1 MSEEEK
7 IVDDFESKQWYVVN
21 TYSGRERIVADYLEK
36 RRVSMHLEDF
46 IFRIV
51 VAEQEDVVIDKKTN
65 KPVLTKSGET
75 KTKTVNLYPGYVFVE
90 MIMSDQAWYVVRN
103 TQGVTGFVGS
113 SGRGTK
119 PFPIP
124 REEIEPI
131 LKKMNLIE
139 KVVRSDYQV
148 GEKVRIIDGP
158 FAEEYGEIN
167 GIDVENSQAVIV
179 ITFLGRINEVRVNF
193 ASLEKI

>member
-1 MSEEEK
+1 MNEEEK

-51 VAEQEDVVIDKKTN
+51 VAEQEEVVIDKKTN

-158 FAEEYGEIN
+158 FAEEYGEIT